1 MVAKTVTVIIM
12 HPPLH
17 ASLHVQ
23 WGESHK
29 AAGGFYR
36 PPNTLPSVPSAW
48 RLLGRRLP
56 RRGRGAFTAHFESVA
71 SSQKISVILA

>member
-36 PPNTLPSVPSAW
+36 PPNTLPSVPSPW
-48 RLLGRRLP
+48 RLLGPAPPQTRQRS
-56 RRGRGAFTAHFESVA
+56 FHSTF
-71 SSQKISVILA
+71 